1 MMIKILYASTLVA
14 SVELNEKIYFIRLDE
29 KMPEIF
35 NEYGVRLSVS
45 NADSFMNYET
55 ANLYNYRDMV
65 NAAKYWYAGYNTNY
79 INEHFEDFIEHV
91 ILKTKTEIFTSNL
104 ASEYASEFWIE
115 CTPRDKISEKLLN
128 PLMKKS
134 GDMLNRY
141 GYKMISDF
149 LNRIRKVVQEQNDM
163 NRVERI
169 MKNLDVKEVDIDYP
183 RTENTD
189 HRLLLKMKS
198 EINKENSIDRIP
210 KGLKQ
215 TLKEC
220 ESRIL

>member
-1 MMIKILYASTLVA
+1 MLKIIYASSLVA
-14 SVELNEKIYFIRLDE
+14 SVELNGKVYFIRLDE

-35 NEYGVRLSVS
+35 NESGIRLTIS
-45 NADSFMNYET
+45 NADSFINYET
-55 ANLYNYRDMV
+55 ANLYNYRDV
-65 NAAKYWYAGYNTNY
+65 VHAGKYWYAGYNTNY
-79 INEHFEDFIEHV
+79 INEHFDDFLEHV

-115 CTPRDKISEKLLN
+115 CTPKDKISEKLLN

-134 GDMLNRY
+134 GDLLNRY

-149 LNRIRKVVQEQNDM
+149 LNRIRKVVQEKHDM
-163 NRVERI
+163 SRVERI

-198 EINKENSIDRIP
+198 EINKESTIDKIP
-210 KGLKQ
+210 KSLKR

-220 ESRIL
+220 ESQIL